1 MAVNRC
7 ALQHLGNHFLAQ
19 HLQGL
24 ATAHG
29 QQLGV
34 AGFFQFV
41 QAPVGLRHGTA
52 HRHHTMVLHEQHLL
66 VLQDSRQALPFTQGF
81 GQAGVAVVVGD
92 AVVEKRRGLA
102 GGQQAVVLQH
112 IECCG
117 PRLVGVQHHF
127 RAAQAMQRCVYAL
140 GRQLNHTLA
149 FQGLTGFIEHHHV
162 AGSGLGPMLAK
173 GQHQV
178 SIFAA
183 WYGHGEVVVYA
194 FFKTIQH
201 RQAQGGGQMDFGL
214 PHRIRSRTVYRMN

>member
-1 MAVNRC
+1 MAVSGC

-29 QQLGV
+29 QQLGL
-34 AGFFQFV
+34 AGLFQFV
-41 QAPVGLRHGTA
+41 QPPIGLGHGVA
-52 HRHHTMVLHEQHLL
+52 HRHHAMVFHEQHLL
-66 VLQDSRQALPFTQGF
+66 VLQDSRQAFAFAQGF
-81 GQAGVAVVVGD
+81 GQAGVGVVVGN

-112 IECCG
+112 IEGCS

-127 RAAQAMQRCVYAL
+127 CAAQAMQRCVYAL
-140 GRQLNHTLA
+140 GRQLDHAIA

-162 AGSGLGPMLAK
+162 AGTGLGPMLAK

-178 SIFAA
+178 SIVAA
-183 WYGHGEVVVYA
+183 RHGHGEVVVYA
-194 FFKTIQH
+194 FFKTIEH
-201 RQAQGGGQMDFGL
+201 RQAQGGSQVDFGL
-214 PHRIRSRTVYRMN
+214 PYGIVLRVV